1 MMRRRALLAASMP
14 SGEVDENL
22 PPESTEFVFPLYLN
36 TKIIEKSDDY
46 LYRERQADELVI
58 QLVDYYIKD
67 LDVGKDV
74 ENLPVYIDGY
84 QIKSAY
90 INPDF
95 YEISDIVT
103 DKDYGNYTN
112 VAIVISEMDGVLVDA
127 WN

>member
-1 MMRRRALLAASMP
+1 MRRRALLAASMP

-36 TKIIEKSDDY
+36 TTIIEKSDDY

-112 VAIVISEMDGVLVDA
+112 VAIVISKMDGVLVDA

>member
-36 TKIIEKSDDY
+36 TTIIEKSDDY

-58 QLVDYYIKD
+58 QLMDYYIKD

-112 VAIVISEMDGVLVDA
+112 VAIVISKMDGVLVDA